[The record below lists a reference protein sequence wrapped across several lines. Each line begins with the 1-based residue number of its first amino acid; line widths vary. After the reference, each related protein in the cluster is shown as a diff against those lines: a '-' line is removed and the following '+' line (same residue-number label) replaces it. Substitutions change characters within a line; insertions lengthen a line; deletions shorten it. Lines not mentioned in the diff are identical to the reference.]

1 MNDGTGAHRTPY
13 PARHGAG
20 CLHHNLSLTE
30 QCFKHLL
37 EVLNDGGTTPDEQH
51 LDAGAD
57 RDSLSRLC
65 AANIELLSRIHEL
78 IGGCR
83 DRPAVATRSKN
94 RAVPGQPPD
103 RRFRERLVDLMVTA
117 VHCWEQ
123 CTGTSRIE
131 LAEQSGIWRINVDEG
146 RLRVRAMDRYLG
158 IGKLPIK
165 PRWRDVVNTAYF
177 VLDHVGGDRPIRTR
191 LEGLLEETLSLVREQ
206 AL

>member
-1 MNDGTGAHRTPY
+1 MNDGTGAHTTPY
-13 PARHGAG
+13 SARHGAG

-37 EVLNDGGTTPDEQH
+37 EVLNDGGTEPGEH
-51 LDAGAD
+51 PPDAGVD

-65 AANIELLSRIHEL
+65 ANNIELLSRIHEL
-78 IGGCR
+78 IGGYR
-83 DRPAVATRSKN
+83 DIPAVAARGEN
-94 RAVPGQPPD
+94 RAEPGQLQD

-123 CTGTSRIE
+123 WTGTSRIE

-158 IGKLPIK
+158 IGKLPMK

-177 VLDHVGGDRPIRTR
+177 VLDHVEGDRPIRTK